1 MLKRQVRLTYYS
13 ISNQMMNKMYFI
25 YIWIDTVKAFLEKNK
40 LGKYNEEDM
49 KKRAEEKKLEEEAE
63 EHLASLCKV
72 GDRCEVSVPNQP
84 KRRATILYVGQQN
97 SNTFAILFFY

>member
-1 MLKRQVRLTYYS
+1 
-13 ISNQMMNKMYFI
+13 
-25 YIWIDTVKAFLEKNK
+25 
-40 LGKYNEEDM
+40 M

-84 KRRATILYVGQQN
+84 KRRATILYVGQWN
-97 SNTFAILFFY
+97 PNTFEII